1 VIQCERE
8 PAVERDGALVLPDR
22 RVQREPARKLFASE
36 EGSQRR
42 QGFRASSAQ
51 ADVANRR
58 RRAYVAEHIECDG
71 VREPIDP
78 IRLIRPLNLD
88 QSLSARDVEHET
100 PQPHGVGAF
109 QGDRAEKRQASP
121 RAPTQVSRR
130 DGIGTPL
137 PTT

>member
-1 VIQCERE
+1 MCRAKVIQCERE

-71 VREPIDP
+71 VREAIDP
-78 IRLIRPLNLD
+78 IRLIRPLNLA
-88 QSLSARDVEHET
+88 QSLSARDVEPET
-100 PQPHGVGAF
+100 AQPH
-109 QGDRAEKRQASP
+109 
-121 RAPTQVSRR
+121 
-130 DGIGTPL
+130 
-137 PTT
+137 